1 MTIVIKKNA
10 TKLEVEKLL
19 AEFSLPKKKL
29 SFRKFLGK
37 PIADLENLDPVS
49 YQKKLREEWD

>member
-19 AEFSLPKKKL
+19 AEFNITKKKTGL
-29 SFRKFLGK
+29 RNFLGK
-37 PIADLENLDPVS
+37 PIVDLQGLDPVA
-49 YQKKLREEWD
+49 YQRKLREEWD